1 MKMSEWRKLKAIEN
15 YELINN
21 FKVGDCFLMGDKIIE
36 QRETKVPGQEI
47 TYFKIL
53 NKKGKSV
60 EYIAIYDTLEEGF

>member
-1 MKMSEWRKLKAIEN
+1 MKISEWRKLKVVEN
-15 YELINN
+15 YELINS
-21 FKVGDCFLMGDKIIE
+21 FDIDDCFLMGNKIIE
-36 QRETKVPGQEI
+36 QRETKVTGQEI

>member
-1 MKMSEWRKLKAIEN
+1 MSEWRKLKAIEN